1 VPVSLPPAP
10 PDRSQLPRR
19 EFLRR
24 TALAGVALGLAPLA
38 ASAALPE
45 PDPTGPPRVR
55 RRVRLGRTGLE
66 IPDIGFGSSSLSGD
80 VALVQHALERGI
92 TYFDSAEGYQGGSAE
107 ETLGRALAGRRE
119 EVVLTSKTMTRPRT
133 PWTEMMASLEGSLR
147 RLRTDRVEIYFNHAV
162 NDPARLSDAWLEFA
176 ARAKQQGKIRFTGMS
191 GHGGR
196 LVECVEAGLERDLFD
211 VYLLAHNFG
220 QDPSFHERLT
230 RSFDFV
236 ARQPGLPA
244 AMAKA
249 RQKGAGVVA
258 MKTLRGARL
267 NDLRPYETGGATF
280 SQAAL
285 RWVLSQPHADAL
297 IVTMTSREQVDEY
310 LGASGWTRP
319 HPQDQAL
326 LERYEAKNG
335 ATQCRYGCGQCEKAC
350 PHGVPIAD
358 VLRTGMYARDYGD
371 PALAREEYA
380 RLGAGASACLTCSG
394 APCAGACPFGLE
406 ISSLARDA
414 ALLAGQASG

>member
-1 VPVSLPPAP
+1 VQRMS
-10 PDRSQLPRR
+10 LPRR

-24 TALAGVALGLAPLA
+24 TALAGVALGLSPL
-38 ASAALPE
+38 SAAAAPAE
-45 PDPTGPPRVR
+45 PDAGGPPRVR

-80 VALVQHALERGI
+80 DALVRYALEQGI
-92 TYFDSAEGYQGGSAE
+92 TYFDSAEGYQGGAAE
-107 ETLGRALAGRRE
+107 ETLGRALAGRRD
-119 EVVLTSKTMTRPRT
+119 EVVLTSKTVTRPRT
-133 PWTEMMASLEGSLR
+133 PWPEMMQSLEGSLR

-162 NDPARLSDAWLEFA
+162 NDPARLTDAWLEFA
-176 ARAKQQGKIRFTGMS
+176 ARAKEQGKIRFTGMS

-236 ARQPGLPA
+236 ARQPALPA

-249 RQKGAGVVA
+249 RKKGAGVIA

-267 NDLRPYETGGATF
+267 NDLRPYETGGASF
-280 SQAAL
+280 AQAAL
-285 RWVLSQPHADAL
+285 RWVLSQPHTDAL
-297 IVTMTSREQVDEY
+297 IVTMTSREQIDEY

-319 HPQDQAL
+319 HARDQAL
-326 LERYEAKNG
+326 LERYEARNG
-335 ATQCRYGCGQCEKAC
+335 ATQCRYGCGQCAGAC

-358 VLRTGMYARDYGD
+358 VLRTRMYARDYGD
-371 PALAREEYA
+371 AALAREEYA

-406 ISSLARDA
+406 IGSLTRDA
-414 ALLAGQASG
+414 ARLG